1 MGLFRLI
8 FYGFLIYIGF
18 KILAQIFNKITGEIQ
33 VKGKPKHRKLDI
45 DQTKIEDADFEELDE
60 K

>member
-18 KILAQIFNKITGEIQ
+18 KTLARIFKKISGETQ
-33 VKGKPKHRKLDI
+33 VRGKPKHRTLDI
-45 DQTKIEDADFEELDE
+45 DETKIEDADFEELD
-60 K
+60 